1 MVGYSEESKG
11 YRLYNPRTNEI
22 YIKRNVWFDE
32 DVKNDNSPTLSFF
45 PILIDEENSTS
56 TNSQSQGVQTTTWEE
71 TQVEES
77 SESDNKNSRKFRS
90 IQ

>member
-32 DVKNDNSPTLSFF
+32 GWKFFQMDVKSAFLDGDL
-45 PILIDEENSTS
+45 
-56 TNSQSQGVQTTTWEE
+56 
-71 TQVEES
+71 
-77 SESDNKNSRKFRS
+77 KKKF
-90 IQ
+90 ICNNH